1 MEEDAAAAWISKFTV
16 AVSHPG
22 RSRLYSPCAI
32 EELQEAL
39 RRYTTDTLICID
51 TVRGFCE
58 KVPKWMLWMETE
70 LQMIVDIKDRAA
82 KNDLSRREE
91 LEKELAV
98 VLKSTLGGLEKLN
111 GFLDAVERLAV
122 TSLHVFHD
130 ENQVLYL
137 PQELS
142 PVQVS
147 IIAARLVCPLLVGF
161 KRDASVFFLPKL
173 PNAEVLAYQL
183 DRYIQTTKEICD
195 KLEKSEFFPNTVTDT
210 EVDPNLSESD
220 LRRMLCHINQL
231 EDIRKDEN
239 FRTVFLFE
247 EESRHR
253 FISEFSKRR
262 PSMLQFLNDVE
273 ESAVQL
279 DRMNKGAKIS
289 SVAGSSVGVVGGVLS
304 IIGLALIPV
313 TAGVSLALTMT
324 GVGLGITSAT
334 NSIVTTATEI
344 GVNSTY
350 KKKASEAF
358 QGFME
363 DVQSLQECLDEA
375 TYRENIQDVAAAAG
389 KLLIKVGAFG
399 KGIDSIVDAA
409 SAFKALKGT
418 EVVTSAGKAV
428 TQEGKALSNLS
439 RVASDIP
446 DIGQAALKGPLA
458 LTKSAR
464 VGFIAL
470 NALFIGMDVFFICK
484 DSISLAKGSE
494 TEFSKFIRARAA
506 LWSSEMDSWQKIH
519 DSLNQGQL
527 TSEKK
532 HAILETPF
540 HPEE

>member
-1 MEEDAAAAWISKFTV
+1 MDTFILKPKQDSNIDKVTAAELTSAYHTV
-16 AVSHPG
+16 QHSLSY
-22 RSRLYSPCAI
+22 R
-32 EELQEAL
+32 EELQAAL
-39 RRYTTDTLICID
+39 HRYTLNTLICID

-58 KVPKWMLWMETE
+58 KVPKWMLRMKTE
-70 LQMIVDIKDRAA
+70 LKKIVDIKDRAA

-98 VLKSTLGGLEKLN
+98 VLESTLGGLEKLN

-122 TSLHVFHD
+122 TSLHVFQD
-130 ENQVLYL
+130 ENQVL
-137 PQELS
+137 QHS
-142 PVQVS
+142 PVQVG
-147 IIAARLVCPLLVGF
+147 IIAARRVCPLLVGF

-173 PNAEVLAYQL
+173 QNVEVFAYQL

-195 KLEKSEFFPNTVTDT
+195 TLEKSEFFPNTVTDT
-210 EVDPNLSESD
+210 EVDPNLSEGD

-262 PSMLQFLNDVE
+262 PSMLQFLNDLE

-289 SVAGSSVGVVGGVLS
+289 NVAGGSVGVVGGVLS
-304 IIGLALIPV
+304 IIGLVLSPV
-313 TAGVSLALTMT
+313 TAGASLALTVT
-324 GVGLGITSAT
+324 GVGMGITSAT

-358 QGFME
+358 QSFMK
-363 DVQSLQECLDEA
+363 DVQTLQECLDEA
-375 TYRENIQDVAAAAG
+375 TYRENIQDVAAAA
-389 KLLIKVGAFG
+389 
-399 KGIDSIVDAA
+399 
-409 SAFKALKGT
+409 
-418 EVVTSAGKAV
+418 
-428 TQEGKALSNLS
+428 LSNLPS
-439 RVASDIP
+439 AAS

-458 LTKSAR
+458 LTKSAMDG
-464 VGFIAL
+464 VFGL
-470 NALFIGMDVFFICK
+470 HALFIGMNVYFVYK
-484 DSISLAKGSE
+484 DSMNLAKGSE
-494 TEFSKFIRARAA
+494 TEFSQFIRARAA

-527 TSEKK
+527 TSEKE

-540 HPEE
+540 HPEK